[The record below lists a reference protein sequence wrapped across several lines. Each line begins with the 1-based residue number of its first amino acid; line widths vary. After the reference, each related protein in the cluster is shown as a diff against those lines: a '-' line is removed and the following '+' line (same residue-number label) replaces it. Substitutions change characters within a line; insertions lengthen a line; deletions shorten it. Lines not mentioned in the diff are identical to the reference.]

1 MQNLETNLTEDAPV
15 NKEVVDEN
23 TAGNGGSRVASP
35 ADSPVYRA
43 SDDEVHFY
51 EYLILLII
59 VISKKTKHY

>member
-35 ADSPVYRA
+35 VYRA